1 MLQIATLS
9 ASNDQH
15 PLEEHLH
22 QQLTEY
28 GYTIAEQSKA
38 NVLICMG
45 TDIQGF
51 DAASIQQIEVQFV
64 ERFLGAELF
73 LLARAFPFARIRV
86 GLNAQGQLLIA
97 SPLDESTLFRL
108 IRLLDQFKRLNTI
121 DYETK
126 MGGFADLPTVQTTP
140 PPQEVTSSEPPSN
153 NPHQRLETPLAA
165 QHSGAGGTQSW
176 QEKLDHWQ
184 LRSCEQS
191 FPMPPELSHAGIQ
204 QVLKATTQFQTRQDP
219 MGQLYGIYGFPDL
232 IRPQSRVL
240 LVTPDGGVIA
250 MHRKQA
256 TAVLSPMVEDLLF
269 SLKSP
274 FPRWATEVLENK
286 LNGADRF
293 ALEGS
298 RVYGKVDR
306 MIHSATVQ
314 HASKTEG
321 SGNSTIA
328 SILLQWSSR

>member
-1 MLQIATLS
+1 MLHIATLS
-9 ASNDQH
+9 ASTEQH

-22 QQLTEY
+22 QQLTEH
-28 GYTIAEQSKA
+28 GYTITETSAA

-45 TDIQGF
+45 MNIQGF
-51 DAASIQQIEVQFV
+51 DASSIQQIESQFV

-108 IRLLDQFKRLNTI
+108 IRLLDQYKRLNPV
-121 DYETK
+121 DYESK
-126 MGGFADLPTVQTTP
+126 MGGFADLPAVLDNLQPTGDSSDVSSSSNRPMTP
-140 PPQEVTSSEPPSN
+140 PLTI
-153 NPHQRLETPLAA
+153 
-165 QHSGAGGTQSW
+165 QHSNAGTTLSW
-176 QEKLDHWQ
+176 QDKLEHWQ
-184 LRSCEQS
+184 LRDCEQS
-191 FPMPPELSHAGIQ
+191 FSMPPELGHAGIQ
-204 QVLKATTQFQTRQDP
+204 QVLKSTTQFQSRQDP
-219 MGQLYGIYGFPDL
+219 MGQCYGMYGFPDL
-232 IRPQSRVL
+232 VRSQSRVL

-256 TAVLSPMVEDLLF
+256 SAILSPMVEDLLF

-274 FPRWATEVLENK
+274 FPRWAMDVLENK

-298 RVYGKVDR
+298 RVYGKIDR

-314 HASKTEG
+314 GGSKTEG
-321 SGNSTIA
+321 TINSTIA
-328 SILLQWSSR
+328 SVLLQWSSR

>member
-1 MLQIATLS
+1 MLHIATLS
-9 ASNDQH
+9 ASSEQH
-15 PLEEHLH
+15 SLEEHLH
-22 QQLTEY
+22 QQLIEY
-28 GYTIAEQSKA
+28 GYTITEPSEA

-51 DAASIQQIEVQFV
+51 DAPSIQQIESQFV

-86 GLNAQGQLLIA
+86 GLNSQGQLLIA

-108 IRLLDQFKRLNTI
+108 IRLLDQFKRLSPV
-121 DYETK
+121 DYESK
-126 MGGFADLPTVQTTP
+126 MGGFTELPVVAETAPTSNSV
-140 PPQEVTSSEPPSN
+140 EVDPSN
-153 NPHQRLETPLAA
+153 ESPLENPLTI
-165 QHSGAGGTQSW
+165 QHTTTGTNLSW
-176 QEKLDHWQ
+176 QDKLDHWL
-184 LRSCEQS
+184 LRSCNQTFS
-191 FPMPPELSHAGIQ
+191 MPPELSHAGIQ
-204 QVLKATTQFQTRQDP
+204 QVLKSTTQFHTRQDP
-219 MGQLYGIYGFPDL
+219 MGQYYGVYGFPDL

-256 TAVLSPMVEDLLF
+256 TAILSPMVEDLLF

-274 FPRWATEVLENK
+274 FPRWAIEILEDK

-298 RVYGKVDR
+298 RVYGKTDR
-306 MIHSATVQ
+306 TVYSATVQ
-314 HASKTEG
+314 QDSKVEG
-321 SGNSTIA
+321 TSNSTIA
-328 SILLQWSSR
+328 SMLLQWSSR